1 MSRTVKKKVI
11 DETLEFA
18 DNFDESMLDRI
29 EHDLDGDPE
38 ADQAAGRK
46 RSSKRDSP
54 EDEEREGR
62 APKAQAVAP
71 KAEETPSSATIGQ
84 PPDKPDSDSESKEP
98 QKLPIYRKIALKKW
112 TAIGAALLLFVVL
125 PALAWMKIQGQNRQ
139 TPVIQFVRHPVPV
152 PNFQIEAKFMLLSGS
167 ESKKDIVEMNLQFD
181 FSSESAIERFREKQ
195 TSIQDS
201 CYRFMQTNNLID
213 SSQKSWARLVQ
224 RDLLAHLQTSYPKVN
239 IQAIT
244 LTEFTRL

>member
-11 DETLEFA
+11 DDTLAFA

-38 ADQAAGRK
+38 ADQAADGK
-46 RSSKRDSP
+46 RSSRRASP
-54 EDEEREGR
+54 EEEERKGK
-62 APKAQAVAP
+62 APKPPPVPP
-71 KAEETPSSATIGQ
+71 KAEETPSSATIEQ
-84 PPDKPDSDSESKEP
+84 PPDKPDSDEEGKEP
-98 QKLPIYRKIALKKW
+98 QKTPIYRKIAIKRW

-125 PALAWMKIQGQNRQ
+125 PALAWMKLQGQNRQ

-152 PNFQIEAKFMLLSGS
+152 PNYQLEAKFMLLAGS

-181 FSSESAIERFREKQ
+181 FSSDSAIEKFREKQ

-201 CYRFMQTNNLID
+201 CYRFMQTNNLVD

-224 RDLLAHLQTSYPKVN
+224 RDLLAHLQASYPKIH

>member
-11 DETLEFA
+11 DDTLAFA

-29 EHDLDGDPE
+29 EHDLDGNLE
-38 ADQAAGRK
+38 ADQASGGK
-46 RSSKRDSP
+46 RSSKRASP
-54 EDEEREGR
+54 EDEVREGK
-62 APKAQAVAP
+62 APKPPPAAP
-71 KAEETPSSATIGQ
+71 KAEELPSSATTEQ
-84 PPDKPDSDSESKEP
+84 PADKPDSNSEGKEP
-98 QKLPIYRKIALKKW
+98 QKTPIYRKIAIKRW
-112 TAIGAALLLFVVL
+112 AAIGAALLLFVVL
-125 PALAWMKIQGQNRQ
+125 PALAWMKLQGQDRQ
-139 TPVIQFVRHPVPV
+139 IPAIQFIRRPVPV
-152 PNFQIEAKFMLLSGS
+152 PSYQLEAKFMLLAGS

-181 FSSESAIERFREKQ
+181 FMSDNAIEKFREKQ

-201 CYRFMQTNNLID
+201 CYRFMQTNNLVD

-224 RDLLAHLQTSYPKVN
+224 RDMLAHLQASYPKIH